1 MLDRIIRLSCE
12 LPILFSNN
20 LLRRRQYGRALFVL
34 PASPHLNTAEQRSVG
49 DGLPSVAKPA
59 SDASHT
65 RTYRGS
71 CGSSPA
77 LEVSGLLGVSASGV
91 LRVFGKGA

>member
-20 LLRRRQYGRALFVL
+20 LIRRRRYGRALFVL
-34 PASPHLNTAEQRSVG
+34 PASPHRRTTQRWGWTAKRT
-49 DGLPSVAKPA
+49 KPA